1 MIELIHKNYSAFR
14 EMLLATTA
22 LSNRSSKK
30 YDEDC
35 KAIIDFIGK
44 AYSLDKELVDYCK
57 KIILDDLI
65 AISTEQDITAFVNSR
80 SYDTELEELDSLFS
94 TKCDVIGVIQ
104 NFGEVRSPQ
113 LSAAWFD
120 YSHINPYY
128 PQIRYQ
134 QLSIA
139 ASTGN
144 VVANK
149 IVGILSV
156 VGVGCENTKEMIL
169 SGIYRLR
176 QCAMWGDISSLY
188 LIREVYNI
196 LDMKPQKKLYD
207 ELVSLIPYM
216 KEGRTIVPQRIAEKV
231 SKEAIQTFAIM
242 CSIKQDI
249 ILNMRKFYIDYSFVE
264 VMLLSDIDY
273 YDKLNFINKYDA
285 QEWKEVTNSSFNP
298 NKKIGFKIGE

>member
-1 MIELIHKNYSAFR
+1 MITEIHKNYSAFR

-44 AYSLDKELVDYCK
+44 AYHLKEELIEYCK
-57 KIILDDLI
+57 KVILDELI
-65 AISTEQDITAFVNSR
+65 AISTDQDITAFVNSHT
-80 SYDTELEELDSLFS
+80 YEGELDELDSLFNA
-94 TKCDVIGVIQ
+94 KCDVIGVIR

-128 PQIRYQ
+128 PEIRYQ

-156 VGVGCENTKEMIL
+156 LGIGCEATKDMIL
-169 SGIYRLR
+169 SGVYRLR
-176 QCAMWGDISSLY
+176 QCAMWGECTRVVSRLRRQRTSD
-188 LIREVYNI
+188 RQKPVY
-196 LDMKPQKKLYD
+196 PYD
-207 ELVSLIPYM
+207 ENDPRPTRTKRPTVGEQSALYSQQFPCPSILSRCGHGGSLP
-216 KEGRTIVPQRIAEKV
+216 
-231 SKEAIQTFAIM
+231 
-242 CSIKQDI
+242 
-249 ILNMRKFYIDYSFVE
+249 LLRKSFRD
-264 VMLLSDIDY
+264 LLI
-273 YDKLNFINKYDA
+273 
-285 QEWKEVTNSSFNP
+285 
-298 NKKIGFKIGE
+298 

>member
-1 MIELIHKNYSAFR
+1 MITEIHKNYSAFR

-44 AYSLDKELVDYCK
+44 AYSLNEDLIEYCK
-57 KIILDDLI
+57 KIILDELV
-65 AISTEQDITAFVNSR
+65 AISTDQDITAFVNSH
-80 SYDTELEELDSLFS
+80 TFEGELDELDSLFS
-94 TKCDVIGVIQ
+94 AKCDVIGVIR

-113 LSAAWFD
+113 LSPAWFD

-128 PQIRYQ
+128 PEIRYQ

-149 IVGILSV
+149 IVGVLSV
-156 VGVGCENTKEMIL
+156 LGIGCESSKEMML

-176 QCAMWGDISSLY
+176 QCAIWGDISSLF
-188 LIREVYNI
+188 LIREVYHI
-196 LDMKPQKKLYD
+196 LEMKEQKTLYD

-216 KEGRTIVPQRIAEKV
+216 KEGRTIIPSRMAEKV
-231 SKEAIQTFAIM
+231 SKEAMQTFAIM

-249 ILNMRKFYIDYSFVE
+249 ILSKQKFYIDYSFVE
-264 VMLLSDIDY
+264 VMLLADVDY
-273 YDKLNFINKYDA
+273 YDKLNFINHYDQ

-298 NKKIGFKIGE
+298 NRKIGFKIGE

>member
-1 MIELIHKNYSAFR
+1 MSSTNISPPWAK
-14 EMLLATTA
+14 LA
-22 LSNRSSKK
+22 SNRSSKK

-44 AYSLDKELVDYCK
+44 AYHLKEELIEYCK
-57 KIILDDLI
+57 KVILDELI
-65 AISTEQDITAFVNSR
+65 AISTDQDITAFVNSHT
-80 SYDTELEELDSLFS
+80 YEGELDELDSLFNA
-94 TKCDVIGVIQ
+94 KCDVIGVIR

-128 PQIRYQ
+128 PEIRYQ

-156 VGVGCENTKEMIL
+156 LGIGCEATKDMIL
-169 SGIYRLR
+169 SGVYRLR
-176 QCAMWGDISSLY
+176 QCAMWGDISSLF
-188 LIREVYNI
+188 LIREVYKI
-196 LDMKPQKKLYD
+196 LEMEKQEKLYD
-207 ELVSLIPYM
+207 EMVSLIPYM
-216 KEGRTIVPQRIAEKV
+216 KEGRTIIPQRVSEKV
-231 SKEAIQTFAIM
+231 SKEAMQTFAIM

-249 ILNMRKFYIDYSFVE
+249 ILSKQKFYIDYSFVE
-264 VMLLSDIDY
+264 VMLLAEVDY
-273 YDKLNFINKYDA
+273 YDKLSFINHYDA

-298 NKKIGFKIGE
+298 KRKIGFKIGE

>member
-1 MIELIHKNYSAFR
+1 MITEIHKNYSAFR

-30 YDEDC
+30 YDDDC
-35 KAIIDFIGK
+35 KAIIDFIGE
-44 AYSLDKELVDYCK
+44 AYGLEKDLVEYCK
-57 KIILDDLI
+57 KVILDELVT
-65 AISTEQDITAFVNSR
+65 ISTDQDIRAFVNSHTAD
-80 SYDTELEELDSLFS
+80 SELEELDSLLS
-94 TKCDVIGVIQ
+94 AKCDVIGVIR

-113 LSAAWFD
+113 LSEAWFD
-120 YSHINPYY
+120 YSHSNPYY
-128 PQIRYQ
+128 PEIRYQ

-156 VGVGCENTKEMIL
+156 LGIGCDATREMVL
-169 SGIYRLR
+169 SGVYRLR
-176 QCAMWGDISSLY
+176 QCAIWGDISSLI
-188 LIREVYNI
+188 LIRQVYRI
-196 LDMKPQKKLYD
+196 LEMKEQVKLYD
-207 ELVSLIPYM
+207 ELVSLVPFM
-216 KEGRTIVPQRIAEKV
+216 KEGRTVIPQRIAEKI
-231 SKEAIQTFAIM
+231 SREAIETFAII

-249 ILNMRKFYIDYSFVE
+249 ILNQHKFYIDYSFVE
-264 VMLLSDIDY
+264 VMLLKEVDY
-273 YDKLNFINKYDA
+273 YDKLHFINRYDA